1 LITFLLIEKGLLSR
15 PVLHLSYY
23 FKRRRAKYY
32 DRLQAVRD
40 EGDREGWLGFFLRGV
55 AEVSRQAT
63 EQAAAILRMCEE
75 YRARITEKPGRA
87 AANGHRV
94 TEKLFD
100 HPIVTVNIVRD
111 WLNTTT
117 PAANN
122 LFAAWLTSDC
132 SERLRAMPATDD
144 YVSNRICACSK
155 NPRRHGHDLPAA
167 GCEAQQLD
175 EALWKNLEKPGK
187 IDTGG
192 MDGGLS

>member
-1 LITFLLIEKGLLSR
+1 MLITFLLIEKGLLSR

-122 LFAAWLTSDC
+122 LVRRLVDIGLLREITGYARNR
-132 SERLRAMPATDD
+132 RLRFEPYLRLFEEPEET
-144 YVSNRICACSK
+144 R
-155 NPRRHGHDLPAA
+155 P
-167 GCEAQQLD
+167 
-175 EALWKNLEKPGK
+175 
-187 IDTGG
+187 
-192 MDGGLS
+192 